1 MAAIDF
7 KTMA

>member
-7 KTMA
+7 TDKG